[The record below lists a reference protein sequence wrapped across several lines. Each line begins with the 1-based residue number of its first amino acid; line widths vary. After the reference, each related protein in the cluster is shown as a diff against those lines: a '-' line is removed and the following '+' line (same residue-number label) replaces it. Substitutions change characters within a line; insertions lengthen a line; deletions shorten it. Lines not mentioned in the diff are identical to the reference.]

1 MVVKRMRTPPLSVTN
16 FRTGVAIAALMI
28 GTPAMAEP
36 HEVKVRPPVCETVT
50 VAKVYPGCAKS
61 EAMGEGV
68 RADGD
73 AWGCSGAGA
82 GGIDYTNG
90 KHQNGEYANVP
101 AMEASRPGDRVR
113 LCLVSKMV
121 NCPPGD
127 DRGHVYTALNLRTH
141 GKWRKPDSSHS
152 CGGA

>member
-1 MVVKRMRTPPLSVTN
+1 MVVKRMRTPPLSDYVDELFTESKTPAELETKRQMTN

-82 GGIDYTNG
+82 GGT
-90 KHQNGEYANVP
+90 
-101 AMEASRPGDRVR
+101 
-113 LCLVSKMV
+113 
-121 NCPPGD
+121 
-127 DRGHVYTALNLRTH
+127 
-141 GKWRKPDSSHS
+141 
-152 CGGA
+152 